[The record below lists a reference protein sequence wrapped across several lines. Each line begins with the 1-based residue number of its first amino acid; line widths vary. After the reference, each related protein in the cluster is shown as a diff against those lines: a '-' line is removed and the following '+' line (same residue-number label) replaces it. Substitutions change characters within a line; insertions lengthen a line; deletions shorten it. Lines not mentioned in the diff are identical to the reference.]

1 MKRPFGVTVLAILSG
16 FMAALAIF
24 AALRFLGIMFR
35 PIGIVVP
42 GFWYALMYG
51 LLAWVYIWLTQMLW
65 RLDPAAWLFLAVITV
80 FNLVLNFL
88 VMITGGAWADVN
100 VAILLNALILLYV
113 MLPGTKK
120 AFGMAKPPAPP
131 APPAA

>member
-16 FMAALAIF
+16 FLAALAIF
-24 AALRFLGIMFR
+24 AALRFLGVMFR
-35 PIGIVVP
+35 PVGLVVP

-80 FNLVLNFL
+80 FNLVLNFIVL
-88 VMITGGAWADVN
+88 VTGNAFTDVS
-100 VAILLNALILLYV
+100 VAIFVNAIILLYV

-120 AFGMAKPPAPP
+120 AFGMDKMQQ
-131 APPAA
+131 PPAA